1 MNAYKKIA
9 LYVGL
14 MSALGYA
21 VVSSANAD
29 PCAAVKAGTVKFM
42 DSQSCIDECA
52 VDGGDCPY
60 AMGQSQETSTTQP
73 APVETTEP
81 KTQDLKDTAK
91 KYDSE

>member
-1 MNAYKKIA
+1 MNAYKKTA
-9 LYVGL
+9 LYFGL

-52 VDGGDCPY
+52 VDGGNCPY

-73 APVETTEP
+73 APVETTDP
-81 KTQDLKDTAK
+81 KTEELKDTAK